1 MNAVQSRDFMRPL
14 ILLIEAPERAAK
26 HPDVLRRGCLAA
38 GYILSGHIATIQ
50 HKKPGR

>member
-1 MNAVQSRDFMRPL
+1 MNAVQSRDFLRPL

-38 GYILSGHIATIQ
+38 GYI
-50 HKKPGR
+50 